1 MRIIWTMANRLDE
14 ILDVKRDEVAAAK
27 ARVPVEALEARIS
40 GLGKCRNFYRTL
52 TGRSPRGINV
62 IAEIK
67 RASPSAGLIRSDF
80 DPVRLA
86 RRYEAAGADA
96 LSVLTD
102 ERFFQGRLEYVEQVK
117 EAVSLPILRKDFLI
131 DPYQVYES
139 RAAGADAVLLI
150 AEAMPGGQL
159 MDMMILANSLG
170 LTVLLEVHELEMLL
184 QVRSLIGFPQGR
196 YSLLGINNR
205 NLKSMQVDLSTSV
218 RLSEFVEDKRE
229 LVSESGI
236 RTRAD
241 VERLMG
247 AGINAVL
254 IGETLMRSVNIEEK
268 FLELFPLLGG

>member
-1 MRIIWTMANRLDE
+1 MANRLDE

>member
-1 MRIIWTMANRLDE
+1 MRNALDE
-14 ILDVKRDEVAAAK
+14 IIEVKRGEVAAAK
-27 ARVPVEALEARIS
+27 ERASVEALQEQIA

-52 TGRSPRGINV
+52 TGESRRGIKV

-80 DPVRLA
+80 DPVALA
-86 RRYEAAGADA
+86 CRYAAAGADA

-102 ERFFQGRLEYVEQVK
+102 ERFFQGRLAYVAQVK

-150 AEAMPGGQL
+150 AEALKPSEL

-170 LTVLLEVHELEMLL
+170 LTVLLEVHELDMLL
-184 QVRSLIGFPQGR
+184 QVRSLIGFPQAR

-205 NLKSMQVDLSTSV
+205 NLKSMEVDLLTSI
-218 RLSEFVEDKRE
+218 RLSEFVENKRE

-236 RTRAD
+236 RTRED
-241 VERLMG
+241 VQRLMG
-247 AGINAVL
+247 AGFNAVL
-254 IGETLMRSVNIEEK
+254 IGETLMRSEDIEAK
-268 FLELFPLLGG
+268 FGELFPLLGGEESG